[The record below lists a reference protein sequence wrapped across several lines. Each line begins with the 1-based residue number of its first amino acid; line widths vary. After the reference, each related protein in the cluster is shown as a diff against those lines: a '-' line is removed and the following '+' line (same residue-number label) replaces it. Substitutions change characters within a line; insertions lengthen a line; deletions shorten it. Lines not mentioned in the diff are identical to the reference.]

1 VSQRLGATVLTAVAM
16 SALVFLA
23 LQAVPGDA
31 AIISLGEYYGHA
43 DAATLRAKMG
53 LDQPLLVQYG
63 RWAGGVA
70 RGELGTSLRTG
81 QPVRPELAGRLPVT
95 LQLAGLSLLLSIAV
109 GVASGLIAATRRR
122 TGLDVATRAVALLG
136 ISVPHFWFGL
146 LLILWLS
153 LRLQLLPPG
162 GYEDPSR
169 GLGANLAAMLMPVA
183 TLGLGMAGTTMR
195 ITRAALLDVLSHDY
209 IRTGRA
215 KGAPERRV
223 LWRHALRNALIPLIT
238 VVGLQFGD
246 LLGRTVVVEEIFSLP
261 GLGRFVV
268 GGVFNRDYPVVM
280 AGVVVICLGYL
291 VANLAVDLLYAR
303 VDPRIRYE

>member
-1 VSQRLGATVLTAVAM
+1 MATVLTAVAM
-16 SALVFLA
+16 SAIVFLA

-53 LDQPLLVQYG
+53 LDQPLPVQYG
-63 RWAGGVA
+63 RWMLGLV
-70 RGELGTSLRTG
+70 RGDLGTSLRTG
-81 QPVRPELAGRLPVT
+81 QPVKPELLGRLPVT
-95 LQLAGLSLLLSIAV
+95 LELAGLSLIVSVFV
-109 GVASGLIAATRRR
+109 GVASGLVAATRRR
-122 TGLDVATRAVALLG
+122 TALDVVTRTVALLG

-153 LRLQLLPPG
+153 LRAGLLPPS
-162 GYEDPSR
+162 GYEDLSA
-169 GLGANLAAMLMPVA
+169 GLGANLASMIMPVI

-195 ITRAALLDVLSHDY
+195 ITRAAVLEVLSHDY

-215 KGAPERRV
+215 KGAPERQV

-268 GGVFNRDYPVVM
+268 SGVFNRDYPVVM
-280 AGVVVICLGYL
+280 SGVLIICVGYL
-291 VANLAVDLLYAR
+291 TVNLAVDLLYGR
-303 VDPRIRYE
+303 VDPRIRYD

>member
-1 VSQRLGATVLTAVAM
+1 M

-43 DAATLRAKMG
+43 DAVTLRAKMG

-63 RWAGGVA
+63 RWAGGVV

-81 QPVRPELAGRLPVT
+81 QPVKPELMGRLPVT
-95 LQLAGLSLLLSIAV
+95 LELAALSLLLSVLI
-109 GVASGLIAATRRR
+109 GVTSGLIAATRRR
-122 TGLDVATRAVALLG
+122 TALDVATRTIALLG

-153 LRLQLLPPG
+153 LRLGVLPPG
-162 GYEDPSR
+162 GYEDFSA
-169 GLGANLAAMLMPVA
+169 GITANLAAMIMPVA
-183 TLGLGMAGTTMR
+183 TLGLGMAGATMR
-195 ITRAALLDVLSHDY
+195 ITRAAVLEVLSHDY

-215 KGAPERRV
+215 KGATEQRV

-238 VVGLQFGD
+238 VIGLQFGD

-280 AGVVVICLGYL
+280 AGVLVICLGYL
-291 VANLAVDLLYAR
+291 AANFAVDLLYAR
-303 VDPRIRYE
+303 VDPRIRYD

>member
-1 VSQRLGATVLTAVAM
+1 M

-43 DAATLRAKMG
+43 DAVTLRAKMG

-63 RWAGGVA
+63 RWAGGVV

-81 QPVRPELAGRLPVT
+81 QPVKPELMGRLPVT
-95 LQLAGLSLLLSIAV
+95 LELAALSLLLSILI
-109 GVASGLIAATRRR
+109 GVTSGLIAATRRR
-122 TGLDVATRAVALLG
+122 TALDVATRTIALLG

-153 LRLQLLPPG
+153 LRLGVLPPG
-162 GYEDPSR
+162 GYEDLSA
-169 GLGANLAAMLMPVA
+169 GITANLAAMIMPVA

-195 ITRAALLDVLSHDY
+195 ITRAAVLEVLSHDY

-215 KGAPERRV
+215 KGATEQRV

-238 VVGLQFGD
+238 VIGLQFGD

-280 AGVVVICLGYL
+280 AGVLVICLGYL
-291 VANLAVDLLYAR
+291 AANFAVDLLYAR
-303 VDPRIRYE
+303 VDPRIRYD

>member
-1 VSQRLGATVLTAVAM
+1 M

-43 DAATLRAKMG
+43 DAQTLRAKMG
-53 LDQPLLVQYG
+53 LDQPLPVQYG
-63 RWAGGVA
+63 RWAGGLL

-81 QPVRPELAGRLPVT
+81 QPVKPELIGRLPVT
-95 LQLAGLSLLLSIAV
+95 LQLAGLSLLVSIFV
-109 GVASGLIAATRRR
+109 GVAAGLVAATRRR
-122 TGLDVATRAVALLG
+122 TALDVATRTVALLG

-153 LRLQLLPPG
+153 LHLRLLPPG
-162 GYEDPSR
+162 GYEDLSA
-169 GLGANLAAMLMPVA
+169 GVGANLAAMIMPVA

-195 ITRAALLDVLSHDY
+195 ITRAAVLEVLTHDY

-215 KGAPERRV
+215 KGAPERAI

-238 VVGLQFGD
+238 VIGLQFGD

-280 AGVVVICLGYL
+280 AGVLVICLGYL
-291 VANLAVDLLYAR
+291 AANLAVDLLYAR
-303 VDPRIRYE
+303 VDPRIRYD